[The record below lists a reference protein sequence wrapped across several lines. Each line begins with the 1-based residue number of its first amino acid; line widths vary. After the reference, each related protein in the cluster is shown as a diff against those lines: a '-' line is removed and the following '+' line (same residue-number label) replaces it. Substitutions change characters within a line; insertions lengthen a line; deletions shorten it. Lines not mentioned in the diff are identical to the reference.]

1 MHLYHCDRAR
11 SFRSLWLLHELGIAF
26 KLTVI
31 PFAMESLR
39 TPEYLAI
46 SPLGRVPCLV
56 DGTTTIFES
65 GAITQYLCEHYDQ
78 RGLGRDTNHPERT
91 KWLIWLHYAETMAVH
106 AASLIQQTIF
116 IAPADRSPVVRK
128 LESRRLLKSLEV
140 LERHLVDR
148 EYLLRSGFS
157 AVDTNV
163 GYSVHIAHDF
173 VAFDTLPNVTRY
185 YARLQQRPAFQ
196 AAVENRSSF

>member
-1 MHLYHCDRAR
+1 M
-11 SFRSLWLLHELGIAF
+11 
-26 KLTVI
+26 
-31 PFAMESLR
+31 
-39 TPEYLAI
+39 
-46 SPLGRVPCLV
+46 

-91 KWLIWLHYAETMAVH
+91 EWLIWLHYAETMAVH

-116 IAPADRSPVVRK
+116 IAPADRSPVVQK

-140 LERHLVDR
+140 LEHHLVDR
-148 EYLLRSGFS
+148 EFLLRGGFS
-157 AVDTNV
+157 AVDTNI
-163 GYSVHIAHDF
+163 GYSVHIAHEF

-185 YARLQQRPAFQ
+185 YALLRQRPAFQ
-196 AAVENRSSF
+196 ATVANKSSL